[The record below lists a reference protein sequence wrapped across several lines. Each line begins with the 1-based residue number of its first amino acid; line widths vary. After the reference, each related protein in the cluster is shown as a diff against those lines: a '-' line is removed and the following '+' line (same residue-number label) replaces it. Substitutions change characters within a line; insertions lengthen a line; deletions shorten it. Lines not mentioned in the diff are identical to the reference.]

1 MDWLR
6 DAFQRLSAHH
16 QDDEPE
22 PAEPPSHGHALASL
36 PNLPS
41 PRRPITPI
49 PANPQLESTFFK
61 LPPELRQQIYR
72 LLLSGRTL
80 HIDMRYTA
88 AETST
93 PHSTKG
99 VHLSPTRR
107 WRWRASTCHRH
118 PSAQAISDRCGW
130 GGPPP
135 TACDEHST
143 PCGIGKEA
151 LGLLLCCRLAYRE
164 AVQIL
169 YAENTFHTNTGALLL
184 FTDRLLPPERSG
196 AITSLIYQVTPESVL
211 TYSEEH
217 LGLQPG
223 MQAVMTLLSRI
234 PKAFP
239 GLKRLHIV
247 IDDIVVRGVWPGLR
261 DLQLPMPFET
271 QSRVNNMLLSPADL
285 VVTLYQGRLKEFV
298 LIMDHR
304 AFDRLVADQSAAA
317 DRVESVDGKYL
328 QFWKRVAVPHVGRKI
343 DKGYWVRRVS
353 PDDENWSVQFS
364 GDTSLLE
371 TV

>member
-6 DAFQRLSAHH
+6 STIQKISPHH
-16 QDDEPE
+16 RGDESESEEFSSPR
-22 PAEPPSHGHALASL
+22 HALDSL

-49 PANPQLESTFFK
+49 SPNPQLTSRFFK

-72 LLLSGRTL
+72 LLLSGRDF

-88 AETST
+88 AETAT

-99 VHLSPTRR
+99 VQLGSRR

-118 PSAQAISDRCGW
+118 PDAQAISDRCGW

-135 TACDEHST
+135 TACDEYDT

-151 LGLLLCCRLAYRE
+151 LSLLLCCRLAYRE

-184 FTDRLLPPERSG
+184 FTDRLLPPERSS
-196 AITSLIYQVTPESVL
+196 AITSLIYHVTSESVL
-211 TYSEEH
+211 TYAEEH
-217 LGLQPG
+217 LDLHPG
-223 MQAVMTLLSRI
+223 MPAYMTLLSRI

-239 GLKRLHIV
+239 GLKRLQLI
-247 IDDIVVRGVWPGLR
+247 IDGMIVRGLWPGLR
-261 DLQLPMPFET
+261 ELQVSLPLEA
-271 QSRVNNMLLSPADL
+271 QSRMNNMLLTPVDL
-285 VVTLYQGRLKEFV
+285 VVTLYQGRLEECV

-304 AFDRLVADQSAAA
+304 AFDHLVADQSAAA
-317 DRVESVDGKYL
+317 DRVESVAGRYL
-328 QFWKRVAVPHVGRKI
+328 QFWRRVAVPDISRAV

-353 PDDENWSVQFS
+353 PDDENWSIHL
-364 GDTSLLE
+364 GDNTSLLE